1 MKRLTL
7 GRSKS
12 EAFIPNHCDSEIELK
27 TCVETGQENKR
38 VLFIIIVVIVVGGGN
53 GGGVVVWTN
62 DKCFIFLKDF
72 WLIQQAICKQIP
84 IFMARLS
91 YNSIARP
98 TNAS

>member
-12 EAFIPNHCDSEIELK
+12 EGFTPYHCDSEIELK

-53 GGGVVVWTN
+53 GGGVVV
-62 DKCFIFLKDF
+62 
-72 WLIQQAICKQIP
+72 
-84 IFMARLS
+84 
-91 YNSIARP
+91 
-98 TNAS
+98 